1 MVAPDLRVQPPRSP
15 YATLL
20 GLYMLPRTIDK
31 AQAIL
36 AGTHGAYEMA
46 GLSTVLLR
54 ELAIAEN
61 ELFTGIRDA
70 ATDAEIAVWIS
81 AVQPQINVE
90 HINARLFALTSEGD
104 DFERLARDYYP
115 WLRARPIHRWMD
127 IALTDDR
134 ITFGGNAG
142 RHA

>member
-1 MVAPDLRVQPPRSP
+1 MIALDLRVQRPRSP

-20 GLYMLPRTIDK
+20 GLYMLPRTVVK
-31 AQAIL
+31 ARAIL

-46 GLSTVLLR
+46 GLSAVLLR

-61 ELFTGIRDA
+61 EFFTVIRDSD
-70 ATDAEIAVWIS
+70 TDAEISVWI
-81 AVQPQINVE
+81 AEHRPQIDVE
-90 HINARLFALTSEGD
+90 YINARLFALTSEGD

-127 IALTDDR
+127 IVLTDDE
-134 ITFGGNAG
+134 ITFSENAG
-142 RHA
+142 RKT